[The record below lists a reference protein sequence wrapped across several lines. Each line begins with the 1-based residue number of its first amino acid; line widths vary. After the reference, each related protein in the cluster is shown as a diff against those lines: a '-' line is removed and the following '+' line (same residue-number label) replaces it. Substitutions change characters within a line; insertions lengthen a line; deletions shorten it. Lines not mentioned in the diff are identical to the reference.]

1 MNSFSK
7 NDGQVTCLQVS
18 ETEETYSLTTSRWQ
32 KLGADERII
41 YLIIRVS
48 VVNIFSSNKL
58 IQSLEHVVAII

>member
-1 MNSFSK
+1 M
-7 NDGQVTCLQVS
+7 QVS